1 MPLGSFVDLTS
12 SIIFVSETLID
23 EFHTV
28 VEEGSGDPSTAQK
41 WRQMALFARHLLD
54 SIYAVEDNDCLFP
67 GVTGKSPR
75 LNQFGLSLLPK
86 GLWSRRSFCMRRAF
100 GFGLSL
106 LALLSFVS
114 NDALAASSNKSLA
127 TITGTVRDNRGNP
140 LAGALVS
147 LVREGVKTVK
157 EARTDKQGNF
167 IAKVLPGRYG
177 IKAIAT
183 GFSEVVFTSVDVKA
197 QQELVYRF
205 NLEPVGYGNT
215 LPERRRD
222 RDDVKWTLRSAQ
234 TKRSIFQVREGEDA
248 TVQAVAD
255 AEAKTAEASPMETAP
270 ESPTTE
276 ATSDSRS
283 KTRGVLETY
292 FANNGFASSYAGVNF
307 AIATPVSDQV
317 ELIFSGQTGVG
328 DAPERV
334 EATTR
339 FRVGDRH
346 RVGVTASG
354 VSFATPVLTS
364 RLKDRADLRGQVSL
378 RAVDEWIVRDGIV
391 IVMGLDYSRFIG
403 AGGAHAFTPR
413 FGVQYDA
420 NARTRVKAAFASGG
434 DEDGIQSVA
443 RFEDEQVVF
452 HSQAVPP
459 VAFIDGEAVLER
471 SHRLEFGIE
480 RVLDNSSNVEATA
493 FFDTTS
499 GRGVG
504 LLSGPASAFSGSAGD
519 TFIHVAN
526 QQGSSRGIRV
536 VYTKRLNRVWT
547 ASAGYAFGRG
557 QQLSAAGF
565 STPSE
570 LFESGY
576 FQTGALQLD
585 AGFSTGTQ
593 VRTVLRFSPEATVF
607 AIDPFAGR
615 LGVYDPSLSIQV
627 TQDLP
632 SFGLPVRAEAI
643 LDARNLLDA
652 QTSSEN
658 GEILT
663 FIGNGRRSVRGGIS
677 VRF

>member
-1 MPLGSFVDLTS
+1 
-12 SIIFVSETLID
+12 
-23 EFHTV
+23 
-28 VEEGSGDPSTAQK
+28 
-41 WRQMALFARHLLD
+41 
-54 SIYAVEDNDCLFP
+54 
-67 GVTGKSPR
+67 
-75 LNQFGLSLLPK
+75 
-86 GLWSRRSFCMRRAF
+86 MRRAF

-106 LALLSFVS
+106 LALVSFVA
-114 NDALAASSNKSLA
+114 NDAFAASSKKKSLA
-127 TITGTVRDNRGNP
+127 TITGTVLDNRGNP

-147 LVREGVKTVK
+147 LVREGVKTVQ
-157 EARTDKQGNF
+157 EARTDRQGNF

-215 LPERRRD
+215 LPERRPD
-222 RDDVKWTLRSAQ
+222 RDDVKWILRSAQ
-234 TKRSIFQVREGEDA
+234 TKRSVFQVQEGEDSII
-248 TVQAVAD
+248 QAVTG
-255 AEAKTAEASPMETAP
+255 AEAQTAEASPMETAP
-270 ESPTTE
+270 ESPAE
-276 ATSDSRS
+276 ANSDSRS

-292 FANNGFASSYAGVNF
+292 FANNGFAAPYVGVNF
-307 AIATPVSDQV
+307 AVATPVSDDV

-328 DAPERV
+328 DATERI

-346 RVGVTASG
+346 RVGVTAAG
-354 VSFATPVLTS
+354 VRFATPVWTNKLS
-364 RLKDRADLRGQVSL
+364 DQANLHGQISL

-403 AGGAHAFTPR
+403 AGGAHAFSPR

-434 DEDGIQSVA
+434 EEDGIQGVA
-443 RFEDEQVVF
+443 TFEDEQVVF
-452 HSQAVPP
+452 RSQALRP
-459 VAFIDGEAVLER
+459 VAFIDGQAVLER
-471 SHRLEFGIE
+471 SHRLEFGVE
-480 RVLDNSSNVEATA
+480 RVLDNTSNVEATA

-504 LLSGPASAFSGSAGD
+504 LLSGPASAFSGRAGD
-519 TFIHVAN
+519 TFIDVAN

-557 QQLSAAGF
+557 QQLSADGF
-565 STPSE
+565 STPAE

-576 FQTGALQLD
+576 FQTAALQLG

-593 VRTVLRFSPEATVF
+593 VRTILRFSPEATVF

-632 SFGLPVRAEAI
+632 SFGLPVQAEAI

-663 FIGNGRRSVRGGIS
+663 FFGNGRRSVRGGIS

>member
-1 MPLGSFVDLTS
+1 
-12 SIIFVSETLID
+12 
-23 EFHTV
+23 
-28 VEEGSGDPSTAQK
+28 
-41 WRQMALFARHLLD
+41 
-54 SIYAVEDNDCLFP
+54 
-67 GVTGKSPR
+67 
-75 LNQFGLSLLPK
+75 
-86 GLWSRRSFCMRRAF
+86 MRRAF
-100 GFGLSL
+100 AFSLSL
-106 LALLSFVS
+106 LALVS
-114 NDALAASSNKSLA
+114 LVSSDAVAASSKKSLA
-127 TITGTVRDNRGNP
+127 TITGSVRDNRGNP

-147 LVREGVKTVK
+147 VVRQGVNTVK

-167 IAKVLPGRYG
+167 TAKVSPGRYG

-183 GFSEVVFTSVDVKA
+183 GFSEVVFANVDVKA
-197 QQELVYRF
+197 SQELVYRF

-222 RDDVKWTLRSAQ
+222 RDDVKWTLRSVHPR
-234 TKRSIFQVREGEDA
+234 KSIFNADEGEEPI
-248 TVQAVAD
+248 VVAAAEKKA
-255 AEAKTAEASPMETAP
+255 AEAVPMETAP
-270 ESPTTE
+270 EAPAEETASNG
-276 ATSDSRS
+276 RS
-283 KTRGVLETY
+283 KTHGVLETY
-292 FANNGFASSYAGVNF
+292 FANNGYSSSYVGVNF
-307 AIATPVSDQV
+307 AISTPISDQV

-339 FRVGDRH
+339 FRIGDRH

-354 VSFATPVLTS
+354 ASFAAPVWTS
-364 RLKDRADLRGQVSL
+364 RLNDHPNLHGQVSL

-403 AGGAHAFTPR
+403 AGGAQAFTPR

-420 NARTRVKAAFASGG
+420 NARTRVKAAFASAGE
-434 DEDGIQSVA
+434 EDGIQSVA
-443 RFEDEQVVF
+443 TFEDEQVVF
-452 HSQAVPP
+452 RSNAIRP
-459 VAFIDGEAVLER
+459 VAYIDGQAVLER

-480 RVLDNSSNVEATA
+480 RVLDNTSNIETSA

-504 LLSGPASAFSGSAGD
+504 LMSAPGSAFSGRSGQA
-519 TFIHVAN
+519 FIDIAN

-536 VYTKRLNRVWT
+536 VYTKRLNRFWT

-557 QQLSAAGF
+557 QQLADSF
-565 STPSE
+565 STPAE
-570 LFESGY
+570 LFESGL
-576 FQTGALQLD
+576 FQTAALQLNG
-585 AGFSTGTQ
+585 GFRTGTQ

-643 LDARNLLDA
+643 LEGRNLLDA
-652 QTSSEN
+652 QTGSEN

-663 FIGNGRRSVRGGIS
+663 FVGTSRRSVRGGIS

>member
-1 MPLGSFVDLTS
+1 
-12 SIIFVSETLID
+12 
-23 EFHTV
+23 
-28 VEEGSGDPSTAQK
+28 
-41 WRQMALFARHLLD
+41 
-54 SIYAVEDNDCLFP
+54 
-67 GVTGKSPR
+67 
-75 LNQFGLSLLPK
+75 
-86 GLWSRRSFCMRRAF
+86 MRRAF
-100 GFGLSL
+100 AFSLSL
-106 LALLSFVS
+106 LALVSLLSV
-114 NDALAASSNKSLA
+114 DTLAAGSNKSLA

-157 EARTDKQGNF
+157 EARTDREGNF

-177 IKAIAT
+177 IKAIAN
-183 GFSEVVFTSVDVKA
+183 GFSEVAFTQVDVKPS
-197 QQELVYRF
+197 QELVYKF

-222 RDDVKWTLRSAQ
+222 REDVKWTLRSKQAQ
-234 TKRSIFQVREGEDA
+234 RSIFQVQEGEDSTIA
-248 TVQAVAD
+248 AVTEA
-255 AEAKTAEASPMETAP
+255 AEQPAETLPMETAP
-270 ESPTTE
+270 EIPAETNP
-276 ATSDSRS
+276 DSKVRP
-283 KTRGVLETY
+283 RGVLETY
-292 FANNGFASSYAGVNF
+292 FANNGFSSSYAGLNF
-307 AIATPVSDQV
+307 AVATPVSDDV
-317 ELIFSGQTGVG
+317 ELIFSGQTGTA
-328 DAPERV
+328 DAPERI

-339 FRVGDRH
+339 FRIGNRH

-354 VSFATPVLTS
+354 VRFETPVWTN
-364 RLKDRADLRGQVSL
+364 RLDDRATLHGQLSL

-403 AGGAHAFTPR
+403 AGGAHAFSPR
-413 FGVQYDA
+413 FGVQFDA

-434 DEDGIQSVA
+434 EEDGIQSVA
-443 RFEDEQVVF
+443 RFENEQVVF
-452 HSQAVPP
+452 RSQAVRP

-471 SHRLEFGIE
+471 GHRLEFGVE
-480 RVLDNSSNVEATA
+480 RVLDNNSNVEATA

-504 LLSGPASAFSGSAGD
+504 LLSGPASAFPGRAGD
-519 TFIHVAN
+519 AFMNVAN

-536 VYTKRLNRVWT
+536 VYTRRLNRVWT

-557 QQLSAAGF
+557 QQLSASSF
-565 STPSE
+565 STPAE
-570 LFESGY
+570 LFESGL
-576 FQTGALQLD
+576 FQTGALQLT
-585 AGFSTGTQ
+585 AGFRTGTQ

-643 LDARNLLDA
+643 LDARNLLDV
-652 QTSSEN
+652 QTSTDN

-663 FIGNGRRSVRGGIS
+663 FVGTSRRSVRGGIS

>member
-1 MPLGSFVDLTS
+1 
-12 SIIFVSETLID
+12 
-23 EFHTV
+23 
-28 VEEGSGDPSTAQK
+28 VEEN
-41 WRQMALFARHLLD
+41 
-54 SIYAVEDNDCLFP
+54 VCLFLVP
-67 GVTGKSPR
+67 GKSPR
-75 LNQFGLSLLPK
+75 LNRSAAIASK
-86 GLWSRRSFCMRRAF
+86 GTLDAEVFRMRRAI
-100 GFGLSL
+100 GLGLSL
-106 LALLSFVS
+106 LALVWFISSEASS
-114 NDALAASSNKSLA
+114 NALAASSNKSFA
-127 TITGTVRDNRGNP
+127 TISGTVRDNRGNP
-140 LAGALVS
+140 LVGALVS

-167 IAKVLPGRYG
+167 MAKVAPGRWG
-177 IKAIAT
+177 IKAIAY
-183 GFSEVVFTSVDVKA
+183 GFSEVVFTPVDVKA

-222 RDDVKWTLRSAQ
+222 REDVRWTLRSAQ
-234 TKRSIFQVREGEDA
+234 SRRSIFQVQEGEDK
-248 TVQAVAD
+248 TIQAVTTD
-255 AEAKTAEASPMETAP
+255 SNTETAEAAPMETAP
-270 ESPTTE
+270 ETPAE
-276 ATSDSRS
+276 PTSDSRS
-283 KTRGVLETY
+283 KAHGVLETY
-292 FANNGFASSYAGVNF
+292 FANNAFGSSYAGVNF
-307 AIATPVSDQV
+307 AVATPVSDHV
-317 ELIFSGQTGVG
+317 ELVFSGQTGIG

-334 EATTR
+334 EATAR

-346 RVGVTASG
+346 RIGVTASG
-354 VSFATPVLTS
+354 ASFEAPVWTSKLTDQNG
-364 RLKDRADLRGQVSL
+364 LHGQVSL

-434 DEDGIQSVA
+434 EEDGIQSVA

-452 HSQAVPP
+452 RSQAVRP
-459 VAFIDGEAVLER
+459 VAFIDGQAVLER

-480 RVLDNSSNVEATA
+480 RVLDNNSNVEAMA

-504 LLSGPASAFSGSAGD
+504 LLSGPASAFSGKSGD
-519 TFIHVAN
+519 AFIDVAN

-536 VYTKRLNRVWT
+536 VYTRRLNRVWT
-547 ASAGYAFGRG
+547 SSAGYAFGRG

-565 STPSE
+565 SSPAE
-570 LFESGY
+570 LFENG
-576 FQTGALQLD
+576 FFHTAALQL
-585 AGFSTGTQ
+585 GGTFRTGTQ
-593 VRTVLRFSPEATVF
+593 VRTVLRFSPQATVF

-615 LGVYDPSLSIQV
+615 LGVYDPSLSIQI

-652 QTSSEN
+652 QTSSDN

-663 FIGNGRRSVRGGIS
+663 FVGNNRRSVRGGIS